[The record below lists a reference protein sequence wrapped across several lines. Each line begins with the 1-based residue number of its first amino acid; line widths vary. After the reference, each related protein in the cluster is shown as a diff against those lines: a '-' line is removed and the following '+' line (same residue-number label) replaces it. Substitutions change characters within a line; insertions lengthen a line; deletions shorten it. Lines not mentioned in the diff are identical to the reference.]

1 MKMKLALAAIA
12 GCAAL
17 CLALPAFG
25 QTANVIFNGA
35 DPSDQV
41 WNGVYAGVYDAT
53 VTGAVNTNKVICDD
67 YNNEVTG
74 GESWTA
80 TVLYASKLNASNID
94 NTMFGAAI
102 GLTGYTELAYL
113 VNLEFT
119 PGGGGYTVAELNSA
133 IWAITSGGAGG
144 PASWVN
150 WNQLDSNAKSL
161 VAWLE
166 TNVGTLS
173 LSSYGNLFILT
184 PVSTTSPMTQEFW
197 GVPEGGAALLYL
209 LLAGLACFGAMR
221 FSSKKEF
228 GIRAA

>member
-1 MKMKLALAAIA
+1 
-12 GCAAL
+12 
-17 CLALPAFG
+17 
-25 QTANVIFNGA
+25 
-35 DPSDQV
+35 
-41 WNGVYAGVYDAT
+41 
-53 VTGAVNTNKVICDD
+53 
-67 YNNEVTG
+67 
-74 GESWTA
+74 
-80 TVLYASKLNASNID
+80 
-94 NTMFGAAI
+94 MFGAAI